1 MNDSTPAVGHTR
13 EHDLDTLRETVALA
27 IDVAKKSG
35 ASASEAALSRSA
47 GLDVN
52 VRLGEVETI
61 EHTRD
66 NSLGVTVYFGNSKGS
81 ASSTDFTAAAVRETV
96 EAACRI
102 ARHTAQDEFAGL
114 ADPERMAV
122 DPPDLDLFHPWAID
136 AEQAISLALEAETAA
151 RDHDSRITNSEGA
164 SVSRH
169 DGDYVYGNSHGFLE
183 GYSSSRNSLSCVVIA
198 EDSSGMQR
206 GYWYSTGRDPAELEP
221 ASQIGLTAARR
232 TIRRLGARKL
242 DTRNAPVLYD
252 ADIARGVV
260 GHLVAAVR
268 GANLYRKASFLV
280 DRLGER
286 VMADHLRIHEQPHLR
301 GALASAAFDGE
312 GVATAPRDLV
322 TDGVLRGYVPRP
334 RRATTIDSYS
344 ARKLGMSTT
353 GNSGGIHNLTVD
365 TGSRS
370 LEALLAEMDTG
381 LLVTELMGMG
391 INIVTGDYSRGAAGF
406 WVEGGEIAY
415 PVEEITIAGNLADM
429 FLGIREVG
437 ADVDARGAI
446 RTGSI
451 LVEQMT
457 IAGN

>member
-1 MNDSTPAVGHTR
+1 MNESNHAVELSR
-13 EHDLDTLRETVALA
+13 EHDLDPLREIVDLA
-27 IDVAKKSG
+27 NDIARKSG
-35 ASASEAALSRSA
+35 ASASEAALSRTA

-66 NSLGVTVYFGNSKGS
+66 NSLGVTVYFGDSKGS
-81 ASSTDFTAAAVRETV
+81 ASSTDFRASAIRETV

-102 ARHTAQDEFAGL
+102 ARFTAQDEFAGL
-114 ADPERMAV
+114 ADAERMAV
-122 DPPDLDLFHPWAID
+122 EPPDLDLFHPWTITADDAI
-136 AEQAISLALEAETAA
+136 ALALETETAA
-151 RDHDSRITNSEGA
+151 RDHDARITNSDGA

-183 GYSSSRNSLSCVVIA
+183 GYSSSRNSVSCVVIA

-206 GYWYSTGRDPAELEP
+206 DYWYSTARDPAHLEP
-221 ASQIGLTAARR
+221 ASQIGMTAARR
-232 TIRRLGARKL
+232 TLRRLGARKL
-242 DTRNAPVLYD
+242 DTRTAPVLYES
-252 ADIARGVV
+252 DIARGVI
-260 GHLVAAVR
+260 GHFVSAVR
-268 GANLYRKASFLV
+268 GSNLYRKASFLL

-286 VMADHLRIHEQPHLR
+286 VMADHVRIHEQPHIR

-312 GVATAPRDLV
+312 GVATGARDLI
-322 TDGVLRGYVPRP
+322 TGGVLRGYVL
-334 RRATTIDSYS
+334 DSYS
-344 ARKLGMSTT
+344 ARKLGVETT
-353 GNSGGIHNLTVD
+353 GNAGGVHNLTVD
-365 TGSRS
+365 PGSKS
-370 LEALLAEMDTG
+370 FEALLAEMDTG

-429 FLGIREVG
+429 FQGIREVG

-446 RTGSI
+446 RTGSLLI
-451 LVEQMT
+451 DRMT

>member
-1 MNDSTPAVGHTR
+1 MNDKTRST
-13 EHDLDTLRETVALA
+13 EHPHEQDLDSLRELAALA
-27 IDVAKKSG
+27 IDTARRKG

-66 NSLGVTVYFGNSKGS
+66 ISFGVTVYFGNSKGS
-81 ASSTDFTAAAVRETV
+81 ASSTDFRAPAVRETV

-102 ARHTAQDEFAGL
+102 ARHTAQDEFSGL

-122 DPPDLDLFHPWAID
+122 DPPDLDLFHPWAIS
-136 AEQAISLALEAETAA
+136 AEDAISLALETETAA
-151 RDHDSRITNSEGA
+151 RDHDARITNSDGA

-169 DGDYVYGNSHGFLE
+169 DGDFVYGNSHGFLE

-206 GYWYSTGRDPAELEP
+206 GYWYSTGRDPSRLEP
-221 ASQIGLTAARR
+221 GPQVGLTAARR

-242 DTRNAPVLYD
+242 DTRNAPVLYE
-252 ADIARGVV
+252 ADIASGVI
-260 GHLVAAVR
+260 GHFVAAVR

-286 VMADHLRIHEQPHLR
+286 VMANHLRIHEQPHLR

-322 TDGVLRGYVPRP
+322 AGGVLQGYVL
-334 RRATTIDSYS
+334 DSYS
-344 ARKLGMSTT
+344 ARKLGVSTT
-353 GNSGGIHNLTVD
+353 GNAGGVHNLTVD
-365 TGSRS
+365 PGSKS
-370 LEALLAEMDTG
+370 FEALLAEMDTG

-391 INIVTGDYSRGAAGF
+391 INIVTGDYSRGAVGF

-429 FLGIREVG
+429 FLGIREIG
-437 ADVDARGAI
+437 ADVDSRGSI
-446 RTGSI
+446 RTGSL
-451 LVEQMT
+451 LVDRMT
-457 IAGN
+457 IAGS

>member
-1 MNDSTPAVGHTR
+1 MNDKTRST
-13 EHDLDTLRETVALA
+13 EHPHEQDLDSLRELAALA
-27 IDVAKKSG
+27 IDTARRKG

-66 NSLGVTVYFGNSKGS
+66 ISFGITVYFGNSKGS
-81 ASSTDFTAAAVRETV
+81 ASSTDFRAPAVRETV

-102 ARHTAQDEFAGL
+102 ARHTAQDEFSGL

-122 DPPDLDLFHPWAID
+122 DPPDLDLFHPWAIS
-136 AEQAISLALEAETAA
+136 AEDAISLALETETAA
-151 RDHDSRITNSEGA
+151 RDHDARITNSDGA

-169 DGDYVYGNSHGFLE
+169 DGDFVYGNSHGFLE
-183 GYSSSRNSLSCVVIA
+183 GCSSSRNSLSCVVIA

-206 GYWYSTGRDPAELEP
+206 GYWYSTGRDPSRLEP
-221 ASQIGLTAARR
+221 GPQVGVTAARR

-242 DTRNAPVLYD
+242 DTRNAPVLYE
-252 ADIARGVV
+252 ADIARGVI
-260 GHLVAAVR
+260 GHFVAAVR

-322 TDGVLRGYVPRP
+322 AGGVLQGYVL
-334 RRATTIDSYS
+334 DSYS
-344 ARKLGMSTT
+344 ARKLGLSTT
-353 GNSGGIHNLTVD
+353 GNAGGVHNLTVD
-365 TGSRS
+365 PGSKS
-370 LEALLAEMDTG
+370 FDALLAEMDTG

-391 INIVTGDYSRGAAGF
+391 INIVTGDYSRGASGF
-406 WVEGGEIAY
+406 WVEGGELAY

-429 FLGIREVG
+429 FLGIREIG
-437 ADVDARGAI
+437 ADVDFRGSI
-446 RTGSI
+446 RTGSL
-451 LVEQMT
+451 LVDRMT
-457 IAGN
+457 IAGS

>member
-1 MNDSTPAVGHTR
+1 MNDKTR
-13 EHDLDTLRETVALA
+13 GTEHPHEQDLDSLREIAALA
-27 IDVAKKSG
+27 IDSARQQG
-35 ASASEAALSRSA
+35 ASASEAALGRSA

-81 ASSTDFTAAAVRETV
+81 ASSTDFRAPAVRETV

-122 DPPDLDLFHPWAID
+122 DPPDLDLFHPWAITT
-136 AEQAISLALEAETAA
+136 EEAIALALEAETAA
-151 RDHDSRITNSEGA
+151 RDHDTRITNSDGA

-206 GYWYSTGRDPAELEP
+206 DYWYSSARDPALLEP

-242 DTRNAPVLYD
+242 ETRNAPVLYE
-252 ADIARGVV
+252 ADIARGVI
-260 GHLVAAVR
+260 GHFVSAIR
-268 GANLYRKASFLV
+268 GGNLYRKASFLV
-280 DRLGER
+280 DRLGDR
-286 VMADHLRIHEQPHLR
+286 IMAEHLRIHEQPHLR

-312 GVATAPRDLV
+312 GVATAPRDLI
-322 TDGVLRGYVPRP
+322 TAGVLQGYVL
-334 RRATTIDSYS
+334 DSYS
-344 ARKLGMSTT
+344 ARKLGVSTT
-353 GNSGGIHNLTVD
+353 GNSGGIHNLTV
-365 TGSRS
+365 
-370 LEALLAEMDTG
+370 EAGPKSFETLLAEMDTG

-437 ADVDARGAI
+437 ADVDARGAM
-446 RTGSI
+446 RTGSL

>member
-1 MNDSTPAVGHTR
+1 MNDKTR
-13 EHDLDTLRETVALA
+13 GTEHPHEQDLDSLREIAALA
-27 IDVAKKSG
+27 IDSARQQG
-35 ASASEAALSRSA
+35 ASASEAALGRSA

-81 ASSTDFTAAAVRETV
+81 ASSTDLRAPAVRETV

-122 DPPDLDLFHPWAID
+122 DPPDLDLFHPWAITTEESI
-136 AEQAISLALEAETAA
+136 ALALEAETAA
-151 RDHDSRITNSEGA
+151 RDHDTRITNSDGA

-206 GYWYSTGRDPAELEP
+206 DYWYSSTRDPALLEP

-242 DTRNAPVLYD
+242 ETRNAPVLYE
-252 ADIARGVV
+252 ADIARGVI
-260 GHLVAAVR
+260 GHFVSAIR
-268 GANLYRKASFLV
+268 GGNLYRKASFLV
-280 DRLGER
+280 DRLGDR
-286 VMADHLRIHEQPHLR
+286 IMAEHVRIHEQPHLR

-312 GVATAPRDLV
+312 GVATTPRDLI
-322 TDGVLRGYVPRP
+322 TAGVLQGYVL
-334 RRATTIDSYS
+334 DSYS
-344 ARKLGMSTT
+344 ARKLGVSTT

-365 TGSRS
+365 AGPKSFET
-370 LEALLAEMDTG
+370 LLAEMDTG

-446 RTGSI
+446 RTGSL

>member
-1 MNDSTPAVGHTR
+1 MNDKSLSAEHPR
-13 EHDLDTLRETVALA
+13 DHDLDSLREIVALA
-27 IDVAKKSG
+27 IDTARQRG
-35 ASASEAALSRSA
+35 ASASEVALSRSS

-66 NSLGVTVYFGNSKGS
+66 NSFGVTVYFGNSKGS
-81 ASSTDFTAAAVRETV
+81 ASSTDFSTPAVRETV

-114 ADPERMAV
+114 ADAERMAV
-122 DPPDLDLFHPWAID
+122 DPPDLDLFHPWTITADEAI
-136 AEQAISLALEAETAA
+136 ALALETETAA
-151 RDHDSRITNSEGA
+151 RDHDARITNSDGA

-183 GYSSSRNSLSCVVIA
+183 GCSSSRNSVSCVVIA

-206 GYWYSTGRDPAELEP
+206 GYWYSTARDPSQLEP

-242 DTRNAPVLYD
+242 DTRNAPVLYE
-252 ADIARGVV
+252 ADIARGVI
-260 GHLVAAVR
+260 GHFVSAVR
-268 GANLYRKASFLV
+268 GPNLYRKASFLV

-312 GVATAPRDLV
+312 GVATTPRDLIV
-322 TDGVLRGYVPRP
+322 GGVLQGYVL
-334 RRATTIDSYS
+334 DSYS
-344 ARKLGMSTT
+344 ARKLGVSTT
-353 GNSGGIHNLTVD
+353 GNAGGIHNLTVD
-365 TGSRS
+365 PGSKS
-370 LEALLAEMDTG
+370 FEALLAEMGTG

-429 FLGIREVG
+429 FLGIREIG

-446 RTGSI
+446 RTGSL

-457 IAGN
+457 IAGS

>member
-1 MNDSTPAVGHTR
+1 MNDDSGSYDTNRSP
-13 EHDLDTLRETVALA
+13 EHDLDPLRELVALA
-27 IDVAKKSG
+27 VDTARKSG

-66 NSLGVTVYFGNSKGS
+66 HSLGVTVYFGHGKGS
-81 ASSTDFTAAAVRETV
+81 ASSTDFRPAAVRETV

-122 DPPDLDLFHPWAID
+122 DPPDLDLFHPWEITPDEAI
-136 AEQAISLALEAETAA
+136 ALALEAETAA
-151 RDHDSRITNSEGA
+151 RDHDPRITNSDGA
-164 SVSRH
+164 SVSKH

-183 GYSSSRNSLSCVVIA
+183 GCSSSRNSLSCVVIA
-198 EDSSGMQR
+198 EDPSGMQR
-206 GYWYSTGRDPAELEP
+206 GYWYSTGRDPDRLEP
-221 ASQIGLTAARR
+221 ASQIGVTAAER
-232 TIRRLGARKL
+232 TVRRLGARKL
-242 DTRNAPVLYD
+242 DTRTAPVLYE
-252 ADIARGVV
+252 ADVARGVI

-268 GANLYRKASFLV
+268 GPNLYRKASFLV

-312 GVATAPRDLV
+312 GVETAPRDLV
-322 TDGVLRGYVPRP
+322 TGGVLRGYVL
-334 RRATTIDSYS
+334 DSYS
-344 ARKLGMSTT
+344 ARKLGVPTT
-353 GNSGGIHNLTVD
+353 GNAGGVHNLTVEP
-365 TGSRS
+365 GSKS
-370 LEALLAEMDTG
+370 FEALLAEMGTG
-381 LLVTELMGMG
+381 LLVTDLMGMG

-406 WVEGGEIAY
+406 WVEGGEIAW

-437 ADVDARGAI
+437 ADVDTRGSI
-446 RTGSI
+446 RTGPL
-451 LVEQMT
+451 LVDRMT

>member
-1 MNDSTPAVGHTR
+1 MNDDSGSYDTNRSP
-13 EHDLDTLRETVALA
+13 EHDLDPLRELVALA
-27 IDVAKKSG
+27 VDTARKSG

-66 NSLGVTVYFGNSKGS
+66 HSLGVTVYFGHGKGS
-81 ASSTDFTAAAVRETV
+81 ASSTDFRPAAVRETV

-122 DPPDLDLFHPWAID
+122 DPPDLDLFHPWEITPD
-136 AEQAISLALEAETAA
+136 EAISLALEAETAA
-151 RDHDSRITNSEGA
+151 RDHDPRITNSDGA
-164 SVSRH
+164 SVSKH

-183 GYSSSRNSLSCVVIA
+183 GCSSSRNSLSCVVIA
-198 EDSSGMQR
+198 EDPSGMQR
-206 GYWYSTGRDPAELEP
+206 GYWYSTGRDPDRLEP
-221 ASQIGLTAARR
+221 ASQIGVTAAER
-232 TIRRLGARKL
+232 TVRRLGARKL
-242 DTRNAPVLYD
+242 DTRTAPVLYE
-252 ADIARGVV
+252 ADVARGVI

-268 GANLYRKASFLV
+268 GPNLYRKASFLV

-312 GVATAPRDLV
+312 GVETAPRDLV
-322 TDGVLRGYVPRP
+322 TGGVLRGYVL
-334 RRATTIDSYS
+334 DSYS
-344 ARKLGMSTT
+344 ARKLGVPTT
-353 GNSGGIHNLTVD
+353 GNAGGVHNLTVEP
-365 TGSRS
+365 GSKS
-370 LEALLAEMDTG
+370 FEALLAEMGTG
-381 LLVTELMGMG
+381 LLVTDLMGMG
-391 INIVTGDYSRGAAGF
+391 INVVTGDYSRGAAGF
-406 WVEGGEIAY
+406 WVEGGEIAW

-437 ADVDARGAI
+437 ADVDTRGSI
-446 RTGSI
+446 RTGPL
-451 LVEQMT
+451 LVDRMT

>member
-1 MNDSTPAVGHTR
+1 MNDMARSTEPLP
-13 EHDLDTLRETVALA
+13 EPDLDSLREIAALA
-27 IDVAKKSG
+27 IDTARRQG
-35 ASASEAALSRSA
+35 ASASEAALSRTA

-81 ASSTDFTAAAVRETV
+81 ASSTDFTEPAVRETV

-102 ARHTAQDEFAGL
+102 ARHTAQDEFSGL

-122 DPPDLDLFHPWAID
+122 DPPDLDLFHPWSIT
-136 AEQAISLALEAETAA
+136 AEEAISLATETETAA
-151 RDHDSRITNSEGA
+151 RDHDSRITNSDGA

-183 GYSSSRNSLSCVVIA
+183 GYSSSHNSLSCIVIA

-206 GYWYSTGRDPAELEP
+206 DYWYSTARDPARLEP
-221 ASQIGLTAARR
+221 GPQVGLTAARR
-232 TIRRLGARKL
+232 TVRRLGSRKL
-242 DTRNAPVLYD
+242 DTRNAPVLYE
-252 ADIARGVV
+252 ADIARGLI

-301 GALASAAFDGE
+301 GALGSAAFDGE
-312 GVATAPRDLV
+312 GVATAARDLI
-322 TDGVLRGYVPRP
+322 TGGVLQGYVL
-334 RRATTIDSYS
+334 DSYS
-344 ARKLGMSTT
+344 ARKLGVETT
-353 GNSGGIHNLTVD
+353 GNAGGIHNLTVD
-365 TGSRS
+365 AGSKS
-370 LEALLAEMDTG
+370 LAALVAEMDTG

-406 WVEGGEIAY
+406 WVEGGEIVY

-437 ADVDARGAI
+437 ADVDARGAV
-446 RTGSI
+446 RTGSL
-451 LVEQMT
+451 LVDRMT

>member
-1 MNDSTPAVGHTR
+1 MTTMNDTTPAVGHAPG
-13 EHDLDTLRETVALA
+13 HDLDSLRETVTLA
-27 IDVAKKSG
+27 IDIAKKSG
-35 ASASEAALSRSA
+35 ASGSEVAISRSA

-66 NSLGVTVYFGNSKGS
+66 NSLGVTVYFGHSKGS
-81 ASSTDFTAAAVRETV
+81 ASSTDFTVPAVRETV

-114 ADPERMAV
+114 ADAERMAV
-122 DPPDLDLFHPWAID
+122 DPPDLDLHHPWPITADDAI
-136 AEQAISLALEAETAA
+136 ALALETETAA
-151 RDHDSRITNSEGA
+151 RDHDARITNSDGA

-169 DGDYVYGNSHGFLE
+169 DGDYVLGNSHGFLE
-183 GYSSSRNSLSCVVIA
+183 GYSSSRNSVSCVVIA
-198 EDSSGMQR
+198 EDASGMQR
-206 GYWYSTGRDPAELEP
+206 GYWYSSARDPAELEP

-232 TIRRLGARKL
+232 TVGRLGARKL
-242 DTRNAPVLYD
+242 DTRTAPVLYD
-252 ADIARGVV
+252 ADIARGVI
-260 GHLVAAVR
+260 GHFVAAVR

-286 VMADHLRIHEQPHLR
+286 VLADHVRIHEQPHLR

-312 GVATAPRDLV
+312 GVATSPRDLV
-322 TDGVLRGYVPRP
+322 TGGVLQGYVL
-334 RRATTIDSYS
+334 DSYS
-344 ARKLGMSTT
+344 ARKLGVATT
-353 GNSGGIHNLTVD
+353 GNAGGVHNLTVD
-365 TGSRS
+365 PGPKSFQ
-370 LEALLAEMDTG
+370 ALLAEMDTG

-406 WVEGGEIAY
+406 WVEGGEIVY

-446 RTGSI
+446 RTGSL

>member
-1 MNDSTPAVGHTR
+1 MNDKITSVSDPY
-13 EHDLDTLRETVALA
+13 EPSLDSLREITALA
-27 IDVAKKSG
+27 IDTARRRG
-35 ASASEAALSRSA
+35 ASASEAALSRTA

-81 ASSTDFTAAAVRETV
+81 ASSTDFTAPAVRETV

-102 ARHTAQDEFAGL
+102 ARHTAQDEFSGL

-122 DPPDLDLFHPWAID
+122 APPDLDLFHPWAID
-136 AEQAISLALEAETAA
+136 AEEAISLALETETAA
-151 RDHDSRITNSEGA
+151 RDHDSRITNSDGA

-183 GYSSSRNSLSCVVIA
+183 GYSGSRNSLSCVVIA

-206 GYWYSTGRDPAELEP
+206 GYWYSTARDPARLEAAP
-221 ASQIGLTAARR
+221 QVGLTAAKR

-242 DTRNAPVLYD
+242 DTRTAPVLYE
-252 ADIARGVV
+252 ADIARGVI
-260 GHLVAAVR
+260 GHFVAAVR

-286 VMADHLRIHEQPHLR
+286 VMAGHLRIHEEPHLR
-301 GALASAAFDGE
+301 GALASTAFDGE

-322 TDGVLRGYVPRP
+322 TGGVLQGYVL
-334 RRATTIDSYS
+334 DSYS
-344 ARKLGMSTT
+344 ARKLGLSTT
-353 GNSGGIHNLTVD
+353 GNAGGIHNLTVD
-365 TGSRS
+365 AGPKSF
-370 LEALLAEMDTG
+370 EALLAEMDTG

-406 WVEGGEIAY
+406 WVEGGEIAF

-446 RTGSI
+446 RTGSL

>member
-1 MNDSTPAVGHTR
+1 MNDDSGSYDTNCSP
-13 EHDLDTLRETVALA
+13 EHDLDPLRELVALA
-27 IDVAKKSG
+27 VDTARKSG

-66 NSLGVTVYFGNSKGS
+66 HSLGVTVYFGHGKGS
-81 ASSTDFTAAAVRETV
+81 ASSTDFRPAAVRETV

-122 DPPDLDLFHPWAID
+122 DPPDLDLFHPWEITPDEAI
-136 AEQAISLALEAETAA
+136 ALALEAETAA
-151 RDHDSRITNSEGA
+151 RDHDPRITNSDGA
-164 SVSRH
+164 SVSKH

-183 GYSSSRNSLSCVVIA
+183 GCSSSRNSLSCVVIA
-198 EDSSGMQR
+198 EDPSGMQR
-206 GYWYSTGRDPAELEP
+206 GYWYSTGRDPDRLEP
-221 ASQIGLTAARR
+221 ASQIGVTAAER
-232 TIRRLGARKL
+232 TVRRLGARKL
-242 DTRNAPVLYD
+242 DTRTAPVLYE
-252 ADIARGVV
+252 ADVARGVI

-268 GANLYRKASFLV
+268 GPNLYRKASFLV

-312 GVATAPRDLV
+312 GVETAPRDLV
-322 TDGVLRGYVPRP
+322 TGGVLRGYVL
-334 RRATTIDSYS
+334 DSYS
-344 ARKLGMSTT
+344 ARKLGVPTT
-353 GNSGGIHNLTVD
+353 GNAGGVHNLTVEP
-365 TGSRS
+365 GAKSF
-370 LEALLAEMDTG
+370 EALLAEMGTG
-381 LLVTELMGMG
+381 LLVTDLMGMG
-391 INIVTGDYSRGAAGF
+391 VNIVTGDYSRGAAGF
-406 WVEGGEIAY
+406 WVEGGEIAW

-437 ADVDARGAI
+437 ADVDTRGSI
-446 RTGSI
+446 RTGPL
-451 LVEQMT
+451 LVDRMT

>member
-1 MNDSTPAVGHTR
+1 MNDKTRST
-13 EHDLDTLRETVALA
+13 EHPHEQDLDSLRELAALA
-27 IDVAKKSG
+27 IDTARRKG

-66 NSLGVTVYFGNSKGS
+66 ISFGVTVYFGNSKGS
-81 ASSTDFTAAAVRETV
+81 ASSTDFRAPAVRETV

-102 ARHTAQDEFAGL
+102 ARHTAQDEFSGL
-114 ADPERMAV
+114 ADPDRMAV
-122 DPPDLDLFHPWAID
+122 DPPDLDLFHPWAIS
-136 AEQAISLALEAETAA
+136 AEDAISLALETETAA
-151 RDHDSRITNSEGA
+151 RDHDARITNSDGA

-169 DGDYVYGNSHGFLE
+169 DGDFVYCNSHGFLE
-183 GYSSSRNSLSCVVIA
+183 GYSSSRNSMSCVVIA

-206 GYWYSTGRDPAELEP
+206 GYWYSTGRDPARLEP
-221 ASQIGLTAARR
+221 AAQIGLTAARR

-242 DTRNAPVLYD
+242 DTRNAPVLYE
-252 ADIARGVV
+252 ADIARGVI
-260 GHLVAAVR
+260 GHFVAAVR

-312 GVATAPRDLV
+312 GVTTAPRDLV
-322 TDGVLRGYVPRP
+322 AGGVLQGYVL
-334 RRATTIDSYS
+334 DSYS
-344 ARKLGMSTT
+344 ARKLGVSTT
-353 GNSGGIHNLTVD
+353 GNAGGVHNLTVD
-365 TGSRS
+365 PGSKS
-370 LEALLAEMDTG
+370 FEALLAEMDTG

-391 INIVTGDYSRGAAGF
+391 INIVTGDYSRGAVGF
-406 WVEGGEIAY
+406 WVEGGAIAY

-429 FLGIREVG
+429 FLGIREIG
-437 ADVDARGAI
+437 ADVDARGSI
-446 RTGSI
+446 RTGSL
-451 LVEQMT
+451 LVDRMT

>member
-1 MNDSTPAVGHTR
+1 MNDKTPSIDHTD
-13 EHDLDTLRETVALA
+13 EHDLDSLRETVALVLDTA
-27 IDVAKKSG
+27 RRSG
-35 ASASEAALSRSA
+35 ASAAEAALSRSA

-61 EHTRD
+61 EHTQD
-66 NSLGVTVYFGNSKGS
+66 HSLGVTVYFGNSKGS
-81 ASSTDFTAAAVRETV
+81 ASSTDFRAPAVRETV

-122 DPPDLDLFHPWAID
+122 EPPDLDLFHPWAITTED
-136 AEQAISLALEAETAA
+136 AIALALETETAA
-151 RDHDSRITNSEGA
+151 RDHDARITNSDGA

-183 GYSSSRNSLSCVVIA
+183 GYSSSRNSMSCAVIA
-198 EDSSGMQR
+198 EDASGMQR
-206 GYWYSTGRDPAELEP
+206 DYWYSTARDPAALAP
-221 ASQIGLTAARR
+221 ASQTGLTAARR
-232 TIRRLGARKL
+232 TVRRLGARKL
-242 DTRNAPVLYD
+242 DTRSAPVLYE
-252 ADIARGVV
+252 ADIARGVI
-260 GHLVAAVR
+260 GHFVSAVR
-268 GANLYRKASFLV
+268 GPNLYRKASFLV

-286 VMADHLRIHEQPHLR
+286 VMADHLRLHEQPHLR

-312 GVATAPRDLV
+312 GVATASRDLIAG
-322 TDGVLRGYVPRP
+322 GVLQGYVL
-334 RRATTIDSYS
+334 DSYS
-344 ARKLGMSTT
+344 ARKLGVATT
-353 GNSGGIHNLTVD
+353 GNAGGVHNLTVD
-365 TGSRS
+365 PGSKS
-370 LEALLAEMDTG
+370 FEALLAEMGTG

-437 ADVDARGAI
+437 TDVDARGAI
-446 RTGSI
+446 RTGSLLI
-451 LVEQMT
+451 ERMT
-457 IAGN
+457 IAGS

>member
-1 MNDSTPAVGHTR
+1 MNDQTRST
-13 EHDLDTLRETVALA
+13 EHPHEQDLDSLRELAALA
-27 IDVAKKSG
+27 IDTARRKG

-52 VRLGEVETI
+52 VRLAEVETI

-66 NSLGVTVYFGNSKGS
+66 NSFGVTVYFGNSKGS
-81 ASSTDFTAAAVRETV
+81 ASSTDLGAPAVRETV

-102 ARHTAQDEFAGL
+102 ARHTAQDEFSGL

-122 DPPDLDLFHPWAID
+122 DPPDLDLFHPWAIST
-136 AEQAISLALEAETAA
+136 EEAIAIALETETAA
-151 RDHDSRITNSEGA
+151 RDHDARITNSDGA

-183 GYSSSRNSLSCVVIA
+183 GGSSSRNSVSCVVIA

-206 GYWYSTGRDPAELEP
+206 GYWYSSVRNPAGLEP

-232 TIRRLGARKL
+232 TIDRLGARKL
-242 DTRNAPVLYD
+242 DTRTAPVLYE
-252 ADIARGVV
+252 ADIARGVI
-260 GHLVAAVR
+260 GHFVAAVR

-286 VMADHLRIHEQPHLR
+286 VMADSLRIHEQPHLR

-312 GVATAPRDLV
+312 GVATTPRDLV
-322 TDGVLRGYVPRP
+322 TGGVLRGYVL
-334 RRATTIDSYS
+334 DSYS
-344 ARKLGMSTT
+344 ARKLGVSTT
-353 GNSGGIHNLTVD
+353 GNAGGIHNLTVD
-365 TGSRS
+365 PGSKS
-370 LEALLAEMDTG
+370 FEALLGEMDTG

-437 ADVDARGAI
+437 ADVDTRGAI
-446 RTGSI
+446 RTGSL
-451 LVEQMT
+451 LVDRMT
-457 IAGN
+457 IAGS

>member
-1 MNDSTPAVGHTR
+1 MNNDSRHLDPLP
-13 EHDLDTLRETVALA
+13 EHDLDSLREIVALA
-27 IDVAKKSG
+27 VETARKNG

-66 NSLGVTVYFGNSKGS
+66 NSLGVTVYFGHSKGS
-81 ASSTDFTAAAVRETV
+81 ASSTDFGAAAVRETV

-122 DPPDLDLFHPWAID
+122 DPPDLDLFHPWAITPD
-136 AEQAISLALEAETAA
+136 EAISLALEAETAA
-151 RDHDSRITNSEGA
+151 RDHDSRITNSDGA

-169 DGDYVYGNSHGFLE
+169 DGDHVYGNSHGFLE
-183 GYSSSRNSLSCVVIA
+183 GFSSSRNSLSCVVIA
-198 EDSSGMQR
+198 EDASGMQR
-206 GYWYSTGRDPAELEP
+206 GYWYSTGRDPDRLEP
-221 ASQIGLTAARR
+221 ASQIGVTAAKR
-232 TIRRLGARKL
+232 TVRRLGARKL
-242 DTRNAPVLYD
+242 DTRNAPVLYE
-252 ADIARGVV
+252 ADVARGVI
-260 GHLVAAVR
+260 GHLIAAVR
-268 GANLYRKASFLV
+268 GPNLYRKASFLV

-286 VMADHLRIHEQPHLR
+286 VMADHLRVHEQPHLR

-312 GVATAPRDLV
+312 GVETRPRDLV
-322 TDGVLRGYVPRP
+322 AGGVLQGHVL
-334 RRATTIDSYS
+334 DSYS
-344 ARKLGMSTT
+344 ARKLGVPTT
-353 GNSGGIHNLTVD
+353 GNAGGVHNLTVEP
-365 TGSRS
+365 GSRPFD
-370 LEALLAEMDTG
+370 ALLAEMGTG

-391 INIVTGDYSRGAAGF
+391 VNIVTGDYSRGASGF
-406 WVEGGEIAY
+406 WVEDGEIAY

-437 ADVDARGAI
+437 ADVDTRGAV
-446 RTGSI
+446 RTGSLLI
-451 LVEQMT
+451 DRMT

>member
-1 MNDSTPAVGHTR
+1 MNDSNRLVERPH
-13 EHDLDTLRETVALA
+13 EPDLDSLREIVALA
-27 IDVAKKSG
+27 LDAARKNG
-35 ASASEAALSRSA
+35 ASASEVAISRSA

-81 ASSTDFTAAAVRETV
+81 ASSTDFRAPAVRETV

-114 ADPERMAV
+114 ADAERMAV
-122 DPPDLDLFHPWAID
+122 DPPDLDLFHPWSITAD
-136 AEQAISLALEAETAA
+136 EAISLALEAETAA
-151 RDHDSRITNSEGA
+151 RDHDARITNSDGA
-164 SVSRH
+164 SVSKH

-183 GYSSSRNSLSCVVIA
+183 GCSSSRNSMSCVVIA

-206 GYWYSTGRDPAELEP
+206 GYWYSAGRDPAGLEA
-221 ASQIGLTAARR
+221 ASRIGLTAARR
-232 TIRRLGARKL
+232 TVSRLGARKL
-242 DTRNAPVLYD
+242 DTCNAPVLYE
-252 ADIARGVV
+252 ADIARGVI
-260 GHLVAAVR
+260 GHFISAVR
-268 GANLYRKASFLV
+268 GPNLYRKASFLV

-322 TDGVLRGYVPRP
+322 SAGVLQGYVL
-334 RRATTIDSYS
+334 DSYS
-344 ARKLGMSTT
+344 ARKLGVSTT
-353 GNSGGIHNLTVD
+353 GNAGGVHNLTVD
-365 TGSRS
+365 AGPKSF
-370 LEALLAEMDTG
+370 EALLAEMGTG

-437 ADVDARGAI
+437 SDVDSRGSI

-451 LVEQMT
+451 LIDRMT